1 MKQRSKRSA
10 NGVAPLLAAAMVAS
24 PSVAQTS
31 PASETAPTPPASPAS
46 QSVTPEQRQSVRI
59 RFNFKGQSYD
69 QILDYFSRVTG
80 LPIVRETDVPKG
92 TVDYIY
98 PKDFTLDEGLRTLN
112 VLLQTQGCMLRDEG
126 TRLFLQKL
134 DDMKRE
140 NVPTFIGSVPAGVSD
155 EEVVTVL
162 LPLLNAQAKPVAEQL
177 KGLIATYGSVTA
189 LEQQNAVLLVE
200 TAAQIRRLQRIIDEL
215 DRQDV
220 ENVIELLPV
229 RFSKASVLIGS
240 LQALMGERV
249 VEYVIQDGKRQK
261 IEENRVAGLMLAA
274 DDRTNA
280 IIARGPRAKIDAVK
294 QTIELLDVPIAD
306 AAAPT
311 ASGGRGMKTFAVAK
325 VKADV
330 AKQRLESLFAAYPA
344 DKKPTIVALPE
355 AERVTIVGDL
365 GSIDDAD
372 RFIAEMEGFDPKK
385 VSAGAKPATTRDRL
399 RGDRAIAAIELTS
412 ASPEA
417 ILAAAKALLS
427 KRQQDEVTLVP
438 GPDGRTILVGGDS
451 ADIAGIRAIVETLDR
466 PANVDRQVRLMR
478 VAGPNAE
485 QSLERARQLYEQ
497 QTPSGDPARSL
508 RIEFDAASRE
518 LVLLG
523 SAQSI
528 QRFTELM
535 NQVDA
540 TRVVERETRQIAVT
554 NVTPSA
560 VVAQARELA
569 KQVLDPRDGSAFT
582 PPAIEAVDAMKA
594 LLVSGTPEQV
604 AQVQSLVAGL
614 DRVGRDAFGFRAIP
628 APGADAARLVER
640 AKSIYAQLTK
650 GSEQELPEPSIELD
664 SSSGALLV
672 SGRTASINAFEQ
684 ALAQAR
690 LLMPPPRTA
699 KIMPM
704 RAAKATD
711 VAAKL
716 KPLLSSAAPVDPS
729 RSVPAAEIKV
739 IEPTNSLYIV
749 GEAPQLAMIEAF
761 VRDLDIPSPEELPP
775 LRLLQLRGG
784 DAAQVAAMLGKR
796 YDERAPEE
804 RRQKPV
810 RIEADSTTN
819 TLIVTAHASVF
830 DEIKSFISELNR
842 SGDTGTGPAR
852 ETFVMALKA
861 AKATDLAT
869 ALDKLYPPP
878 PVPLDARG
886 RPLPHLQKP
895 KEVFVTADA
904 TTNSLIVEA
913 PSERRASFEQL
924 VLTLDRTPLPPQA
937 ELRTFRVEKGDI
949 DRIAQSLRDLAA
961 RGMLSKP
968 GVDGAKPVDVV
979 IQTEAQSRTL
989 IVAGDPMT
997 FEKTEQLLKQLQAV
1011 PTKRGVRVID
1021 VGAGDAPVLLA
1032 KALRLAGLEVPEG
1045 GQPVI
1050 ETEIDVPNGTIVASG
1065 DEEPL
1070 AKFADACRQLVT
1082 ATAPSADVRVI
1093 PMTFAKAVDAKAY
1106 LDGLAASRLGQSA
1119 GFAKEPVI
1127 EVLDRTNSLL
1137 VAADA
1142 RQHELLAVL
1151 LKNLDVQQGV
1161 TPPLRILQLRS
1172 ADAPTLATALMQTYG
1187 QRSPE
1192 EKGAKPVQITA
1203 EAQTNALIVAAHP
1216 DLLPEIQQIVEDL
1229 NGATRQSGS
1238 DREIR
1243 IFSLKVARAAE
1254 LAKTIDEMY
1263 PQPPVPVDARGRA
1276 RPELQP
1282 PREVVVRA
1290 DAQTN
1295 SLIVDAPIARMAGFD
1310 KLVEQLDRTQAMPE
1324 SEIRTWRIAD
1334 GNLDGIAKTIRDL
1347 ATGGKLGPEGTNA
1360 VVTTEPVSRTLV
1372 VSASASVFPKIEQ
1385 VVRGVEGSSQPA
1397 TTLRIFKLK
1406 SAKSETLA
1414 AVVRSALEGRLAE
1427 IDPSFAGRTRRVLD
1441 IAPDRRS
1448 NALIVSAP
1456 DVLMPVAE
1464 ELIRQLDD
1472 GTLAAGE
1479 PVVRVRPL
1487 LYADAT
1493 EVATS
1498 LSTALSAATNPA
1510 TREPLAVKVI
1520 PAAGSNALLMVG
1532 PVTDLDEAD
1541 KLIAP
1546 LDERPALDSVDAKT
1560 FPLKNADA
1568 SRIAPLVQK
1577 LLSDQQDTDPR
1588 LALERLR
1595 RTRAQAAPTPPVR
1608 VESDAR
1614 TNSLIVSG
1622 AARIMSVAEG
1632 LITQLDRDSDAASR
1646 AWAVFTPTKAPV
1658 TALIDEARRILENA
1672 GSGGVSR
1679 VELSALP
1686 QSGTI
1691 VVVGT
1696 AEGTERAKE
1705 VLAELDG
1712 KAFSAPQADFKV
1724 IQLKHVAADVVVT
1737 TLNAVLSDRS
1747 RWPAALLSAAKAG
1760 ASVMEPKVVA
1770 DALNAR
1776 VIVTAPSELMPIAVE
1791 VIAQLD
1797 KPREGDAPIE
1807 IRVYAL
1813 SEANADTVAKAI
1825 ELAVGARA
1833 QSRPGRVKPAI
1844 TPEMT
1849 SNSIVVAADPAQLDE
1864 IEKTVR
1870 DMDVRGPRDAARVRT
1885 VFLKHA
1891 RAGQMAPLVEQLLAS
1906 EAAAQP
1912 ARAGRRG
1919 VDANAP
1925 EPSLRVIADERLNAI
1940 VISATP
1946 TALDAAEEML
1956 KQLDVTPGTESD
1968 RTVRVITLRNGD
1980 AAEIARS
1987 LADIFETDDGT
1998 ETPPVIKVNVA
2009 SNSLLVRANTKQ
2021 HTMLET
2027 IVSRLDS
2034 AALASSRSL
2043 KSVPLDPSKG
2053 NAEEVARLL
2062 RKMMEQ
2068 ANGEVEVI
2076 TIDELLRRYDSQ
2088 PDGAKE
2094 PARET
2099 TKPAGNSQSS
2109 AGPLEA
2115 GSAPARAFDP
2125 GWPPSLPA
2133 RLAFMALAFAQV
2145 APPEAAAAD
2154 SGVQAAS
2161 QDEGVTVAVDKDSNS
2176 LLLLGSPRE
2185 IERAMK
2191 LIEQA
2196 SKTLPGEASRV
2207 RSIKLPASSDPAKIA
2222 SVVNGAI
2229 ARITPAGGQAGDLAK
2244 RVAVVADE
2252 ETRSLIVVAGDRD
2265 FEAVGQLIAALARG
2279 QQAEQVVV
2287 KSFVLRN
2294 TGAER
2299 VAEALRSVITS
2310 SGGAKLRALAVT
2322 LAEDGGAGET
2332 AVFDPTTVRVFAEKG
2347 ANAVTVVGTPDAVA
2361 FADRFV
2367 AFADRAERS
2376 PVPELRLVPMKHA
2389 KATDVVKSL
2398 QTAILARTRA
2408 LTAQGIVVGMP
2419 EFTADERTNMVVI
2432 AGGGEMSAEIERLLG
2447 VLDAPSPI
2455 AGAALETIAVMNGKP
2470 SELLATIEKV
2480 VFSANPPLRERAQLV
2495 ADDGAGILLMR
2506 ADAGAREEIA
2516 KVIAEIDR
2524 SASKQFP
2531 IRQVKLE
2538 RADAQRVA
2546 TALQK
2551 LFDDRAAM
2559 AAGGRARTSLRAVS
2573 IVADVRSSS
2582 LFVTASDADFAE
2594 IGELVKGF
2602 DAPET
2607 AKSLDFKVFA
2617 LKHARASDIAGS
2629 LDQLLAA
2636 MGAGGA
2642 DDMVS
2647 VRGDEKRN
2655 SVIIAGRG
2663 DRFAFASE
2671 FIAAIDV
2678 APSQGDMRT
2687 VRIYEVRNGDIDQV
2701 AGLVRDT
2708 IGERQVR
2715 PWETGSGS
2723 QGSRVIPVSKSR
2735 KLVVR
2740 ATDAQHAEI
2749 KTLLD
2754 SLEKTLV
2761 QEGRQSAVIPIQFA
2775 PPSEL
2780 SATLKQFLDE
2790 RAAAASGGA
2799 SSATLVPSASGGA
2812 LLVAGSAD
2820 EISTIRD
2827 LVARLD
2833 QPQSGGDRRSEIV
2846 VLRKAQATDVAKL
2859 VGEQFRG
2866 RSGGQGVT
2874 ISPDVRTNS
2883 IIVSAPPVQ
2892 FDQVRSLIDRL
2903 DAPASA
2909 DETIIRTFSL
2919 KNARAEDAVKLMTG
2933 ALQLDSK
2940 GRTQG
2945 VAIRMDPGRPPV
2957 QVNARILA
2965 DTRSNSLVVTAT
2977 PESFPVIEKLL
2988 SQLEDSPAQSVVEFR
3003 LIPLQFAAADDVA
3016 ATLSKLVSG
3025 KDGTASVDGAR
3036 IEADTVENRL
3046 VVAATAEQFK
3056 TIQNVVKAI
3065 DVRSER
3071 RRVTEFVPVLKGK
3084 ARGIQEALSYFYGA
3098 GALDADTPSKQ
3109 AVRII
3114 ADEATNSLVISADQG
3129 EWSGI
3134 RKLLE
3139 RLDTEQYDGSRQL
3152 RVVPLRHAD
3161 ARSVAK
3167 AINDAFEDTR
3177 PKPPQPAPRGQGQDP
3192 ALVVQQIKPE
3202 EYVSASADEYS
3213 NNLVIAASPAN
3224 MRKID
3229 AIIAQLDLPDFGQLP
3244 PPRLIAVRYGNPEQL
3259 ARSIERVYATGRDAG
3274 RARGLR
3280 IVGDATSNALI
3291 VRASEEDF
3299 ARIAAIAE
3307 ALQEQAGEQGLQVQL
3322 LRLKSAPAPRVAAAI
3337 REAFTQRARQAGLTL
3352 SIQID
3357 TVSNGLVIAST
3368 GPLFEEIKELVEQLD
3383 SLAPDSSKGIFII
3396 DLVNTPPDAAKKVI
3410 EDIGLDKAQPIDSV
3424 AKVISEP
3431 LKVSVATNRSAL
3443 VIVANPA
3450 DRETIL
3456 SLVKSIDADPPS
3468 ADAEVRI
3475 VHMKNAAAQ
3484 SIAATLRAMVDQ
3496 AAAGAAAGGAG
3507 ASKQGELAR
3516 ALQEQVRRLRI
3527 VPDGAGEPIALD
3539 LQKPVKILSDAQSNT
3554 LILASTADNVRA
3566 LEEAARMFDTL
3577 PVTDA
3582 AMVRIFPLENIQAQ
3596 QFARIVRELFT
3607 QGKALG
3613 TLTGTQ
3619 VKAQAEGVTGQALAQ
3634 DVAISVDERT
3644 NTVIVAG
3651 KEEAVAFVESIREKL
3666 DSAVAVGWLE
3676 PRIITLRYADARDLA
3691 ETLRA
3696 VLVDG
3701 STKLPES
3708 GPLQKQ
3714 VGRIRMARA
3723 AQGDQP
3729 ARAIESDV
3737 FVPFSQLVVRP
3748 EVATNALVLVGSVQN
3763 LEVVEELVK
3772 QLDTEAASPGSVVR
3786 VYPLENASASR
3797 IGPMLVQLFDQQ
3809 VAAKV
3814 IRAEDRVRVV
3824 PDDRLNSL
3832 VVSTSARSFAVV
3844 EEILKNLDRKV
3855 APEYREIRTMDLKNA
3870 SAPRI
3875 AAILQKLMDARVER
3889 LQKTQPQTADLERV
3903 IVTADERTNQ
3913 LLVAASADGFD
3924 VIKSLLGELDSERL
3938 MEESSVEVVPVKKAN
3953 LERLTSA
3960 ITQILNRRY
3969 AELSPEV
3976 AKRVKPLVIADPRT
3990 SSLLVAGG
3998 PEDGALVKQ
4007 IVTKLDEIPANAAI
4021 GVQVLPLAA
4030 ARAETIAP
4038 RLQQLMRERANSLGT
4053 SETPADAVSIAPDV
4067 ASNSLIIAASAEN
4080 YEVVKGL
4087 VELLAKAAED
4097 QLAEK
4102 PFEVIMLGKTAA
4114 PEMVKMLEDMYVT
4127 EENRRRGATIVQVKP
4142 DVRLNAVVASG
4153 PDADIAAIKRLVSQL
4168 DGAKPQTVVEIKYI
4182 TLKGA
4187 NVQETVGLIQ
4197 SVLSGASLAG
4207 RAGQQATV
4215 LKYLRQIDGKPADGL
4230 EMEISAATRQSIS
4243 LTPDVRTNTII
4254 VRAPRDSM
4262 ALIEQMV
4269 ADLDG
4274 STSGNQN
4281 IRIFKLANA
4290 DASQM
4295 AKLLKELFSLR
4306 QQGSLYVLKPR
4317 ESGDALAA
4325 GSDAAPAP
4333 GLAGP
4338 QGGTLG
4344 SDLTL
4349 VPDDRQQLSI
4359 TVDDRT
4365 NSLLVSGTPNY
4376 LELVDKVVKELD
4388 QQQANERDTLAVK
4401 LKNAAATEVARVVN
4415 EFVSEDQKKII
4426 ATLSSEELPSA
4437 ARLLER
4443 EVTVVGDQK
4452 SNTVLVNA
4460 SPRYMEKVQDII
4472 KELDVDPPQVL
4483 IQVLLAEVSL
4493 DKNES
4498 LGAEFG
4504 RAQIGEFGVM
4514 AGMGNVRPAAAAS
4527 GSQTLTQTQLLGSL
4541 FTNSGT
4547 PNVAIGTE
4555 DFQLLINAL
4564 AAQSRVQVLSNP
4576 SVMVENNSKGYIQVG
4591 ETVRLPSGISF
4602 LQGGAQQSS
4611 VTPEEIGVIL
4621 NVTPSINPEGFVRM
4635 QIEPEISRLSLQ
4647 TTQISEYFKSPV
4659 VTRRRANTTVTVKDG
4674 QTVVI
4679 GGLISDRFERVDN
4692 KIPLLGDI
4700 PVLGSLFRQHK
4711 ENSSK
4716 TELLIVLTP
4725 HVVRSPSSGG
4735 GNKAESLANDAIDRL
4750 SLPPQLLEQI
4760 RKGQLEGRGQLQGEE
4775 DKSDPQEKPK

>member
-1 MKQRSKRSA
+1 
-10 NGVAPLLAAAMVAS
+10 
-24 PSVAQTS
+24 
-31 PASETAPTPPASPAS
+31 
-46 QSVTPEQRQSVRI
+46 
-59 RFNFKGQSYD
+59 
-69 QILDYFSRVTG
+69 
-80 LPIVRETDVPKG
+80 
-92 TVDYIY
+92 
-98 PKDFTLDEGLRTLN
+98 LN

-672 SGRTASINAFEQ
+672 SGRTLSINAFEQ

-937 ELRTFRVEKGDI
+937 ELRTYRVEKGDI

-1532 PVTDLDEAD
+1532 PVSDLDEAD

-1595 RTRAQAAPTPPVR
+1595 RTRSQAAPTPPVR

-2021 HTMLET
+2021 HAMLET

-2125 GWPPSLPA
+2125 G
-2133 RLAFMALAFAQV
+2133 
-2145 APPEAAAAD
+2145 
-2154 SGVQAAS
+2154 
-2161 QDEGVTVAVDKDSNS
+2161 
-2176 LLLLGSPRE
+2176 
-2185 IERAMK
+2185 
-2191 LIEQA
+2191 
-2196 SKTLPGEASRV
+2196 
-2207 RSIKLPASSDPAKIA
+2207 
-2222 SVVNGAI
+2222 
-2229 ARITPAGGQAGDLAK
+2229 
-2244 RVAVVADE
+2244 
-2252 ETRSLIVVAGDRD
+2252 
-2265 FEAVGQLIAALARG
+2265 
-2279 QQAEQVVV
+2279 
-2287 KSFVLRN
+2287 
-2294 TGAER
+2294 
-2299 VAEALRSVITS
+2299 
-2310 SGGAKLRALAVT
+2310 
-2322 LAEDGGAGET
+2322 
-2332 AVFDPTTVRVFAEKG
+2332 
-2347 ANAVTVVGTPDAVA
+2347 
-2361 FADRFV
+2361 
-2367 AFADRAERS
+2367 
-2376 PVPELRLVPMKHA
+2376 
-2389 KATDVVKSL
+2389 
-2398 QTAILARTRA
+2398 
-2408 LTAQGIVVGMP
+2408 
-2419 EFTADERTNMVVI
+2419 
-2432 AGGGEMSAEIERLLG
+2432 
-2447 VLDAPSPI
+2447 
-2455 AGAALETIAVMNGKP
+2455 
-2470 SELLATIEKV
+2470 
-2480 VFSANPPLRERAQLV
+2480 
-2495 ADDGAGILLMR
+2495 
-2506 ADAGAREEIA
+2506 
-2516 KVIAEIDR
+2516 
-2524 SASKQFP
+2524 
-2531 IRQVKLE
+2531 
-2538 RADAQRVA
+2538 
-2546 TALQK
+2546 
-2551 LFDDRAAM
+2551 
-2559 AAGGRARTSLRAVS
+2559 
-2573 IVADVRSSS
+2573 
-2582 LFVTASDADFAE
+2582 
-2594 IGELVKGF
+2594 
-2602 DAPET
+2602 
-2607 AKSLDFKVFA
+2607 
-2617 LKHARASDIAGS
+2617 
-2629 LDQLLAA
+2629 
-2636 MGAGGA
+2636 
-2642 DDMVS
+2642 
-2647 VRGDEKRN
+2647 
-2655 SVIIAGRG
+2655 
-2663 DRFAFASE
+2663 
-2671 FIAAIDV
+2671 
-2678 APSQGDMRT
+2678 
-2687 VRIYEVRNGDIDQV
+2687 
-2701 AGLVRDT
+2701 
-2708 IGERQVR
+2708 
-2715 PWETGSGS
+2715 
-2723 QGSRVIPVSKSR
+2723 
-2735 KLVVR
+2735 
-2740 ATDAQHAEI
+2740 
-2749 KTLLD
+2749 
-2754 SLEKTLV
+2754 
-2761 QEGRQSAVIPIQFA
+2761 
-2775 PPSEL
+2775 
-2780 SATLKQFLDE
+2780 
-2790 RAAAASGGA
+2790 
-2799 SSATLVPSASGGA
+2799 
-2812 LLVAGSAD
+2812 
-2820 EISTIRD
+2820 
-2827 LVARLD
+2827 
-2833 QPQSGGDRRSEIV
+2833 
-2846 VLRKAQATDVAKL
+2846 
-2859 VGEQFRG
+2859 
-2866 RSGGQGVT
+2866 
-2874 ISPDVRTNS
+2874 
-2883 IIVSAPPVQ
+2883 
-2892 FDQVRSLIDRL
+2892 
-2903 DAPASA
+2903 
-2909 DETIIRTFSL
+2909 
-2919 KNARAEDAVKLMTG
+2919 
-2933 ALQLDSK
+2933 
-2940 GRTQG
+2940 
-2945 VAIRMDPGRPPV
+2945 
-2957 QVNARILA
+2957 
-2965 DTRSNSLVVTAT
+2965 
-2977 PESFPVIEKLL
+2977 
-2988 SQLEDSPAQSVVEFR
+2988 
-3003 LIPLQFAAADDVA
+3003 
-3016 ATLSKLVSG
+3016 
-3025 KDGTASVDGAR
+3025 
-3036 IEADTVENRL
+3036 
-3046 VVAATAEQFK
+3046 
-3056 TIQNVVKAI
+3056 
-3065 DVRSER
+3065 
-3071 RRVTEFVPVLKGK
+3071 
-3084 ARGIQEALSYFYGA
+3084 
-3098 GALDADTPSKQ
+3098 
-3109 AVRII
+3109 
-3114 ADEATNSLVISADQG
+3114 
-3129 EWSGI
+3129 
-3134 RKLLE
+3134 
-3139 RLDTEQYDGSRQL
+3139 
-3152 RVVPLRHAD
+3152 
-3161 ARSVAK
+3161 
-3167 AINDAFEDTR
+3167 
-3177 PKPPQPAPRGQGQDP
+3177 
-3192 ALVVQQIKPE
+3192 
-3202 EYVSASADEYS
+3202 
-3213 NNLVIAASPAN
+3213 
-3224 MRKID
+3224 
-3229 AIIAQLDLPDFGQLP
+3229 
-3244 PPRLIAVRYGNPEQL
+3244 
-3259 ARSIERVYATGRDAG
+3259 
-3274 RARGLR
+3274 
-3280 IVGDATSNALI
+3280 
-3291 VRASEEDF
+3291 
-3299 ARIAAIAE
+3299 
-3307 ALQEQAGEQGLQVQL
+3307 
-3322 LRLKSAPAPRVAAAI
+3322 
-3337 REAFTQRARQAGLTL
+3337 
-3352 SIQID
+3352 
-3357 TVSNGLVIAST
+3357 
-3368 GPLFEEIKELVEQLD
+3368 
-3383 SLAPDSSKGIFII
+3383 
-3396 DLVNTPPDAAKKVI
+3396 
-3410 EDIGLDKAQPIDSV
+3410 
-3424 AKVISEP
+3424 
-3431 LKVSVATNRSAL
+3431 
-3443 VIVANPA
+3443 
-3450 DRETIL
+3450 
-3456 SLVKSIDADPPS
+3456 
-3468 ADAEVRI
+3468 
-3475 VHMKNAAAQ
+3475 
-3484 SIAATLRAMVDQ
+3484 
-3496 AAAGAAAGGAG
+3496 
-3507 ASKQGELAR
+3507 
-3516 ALQEQVRRLRI
+3516 
-3527 VPDGAGEPIALD
+3527 
-3539 LQKPVKILSDAQSNT
+3539 
-3554 LILASTADNVRA
+3554 
-3566 LEEAARMFDTL
+3566 
-3577 PVTDA
+3577 
-3582 AMVRIFPLENIQAQ
+3582 
-3596 QFARIVRELFT
+3596 
-3607 QGKALG
+3607 
-3613 TLTGTQ
+3613 
-3619 VKAQAEGVTGQALAQ
+3619 
-3634 DVAISVDERT
+3634 
-3644 NTVIVAG
+3644 
-3651 KEEAVAFVESIREKL
+3651 
-3666 DSAVAVGWLE
+3666 
-3676 PRIITLRYADARDLA
+3676 
-3691 ETLRA
+3691 
-3696 VLVDG
+3696 
-3701 STKLPES
+3701 
-3708 GPLQKQ
+3708 
-3714 VGRIRMARA
+3714 
-3723 AQGDQP
+3723 
-3729 ARAIESDV
+3729 
-3737 FVPFSQLVVRP
+3737 
-3748 EVATNALVLVGSVQN
+3748 
-3763 LEVVEELVK
+3763 
-3772 QLDTEAASPGSVVR
+3772 
-3786 VYPLENASASR
+3786 
-3797 IGPMLVQLFDQQ
+3797 
-3809 VAAKV
+3809 
-3814 IRAEDRVRVV
+3814 
-3824 PDDRLNSL
+3824 
-3832 VVSTSARSFAVV
+3832 
-3844 EEILKNLDRKV
+3844 
-3855 APEYREIRTMDLKNA
+3855 
-3870 SAPRI
+3870 
-3875 AAILQKLMDARVER
+3875 
-3889 LQKTQPQTADLERV
+3889 
-3903 IVTADERTNQ
+3903 
-3913 LLVAASADGFD
+3913 
-3924 VIKSLLGELDSERL
+3924 
-3938 MEESSVEVVPVKKAN
+3938 
-3953 LERLTSA
+3953 
-3960 ITQILNRRY
+3960 
-3969 AELSPEV
+3969 
-3976 AKRVKPLVIADPRT
+3976 
-3990 SSLLVAGG
+3990 
-3998 PEDGALVKQ
+3998 
-4007 IVTKLDEIPANAAI
+4007 
-4021 GVQVLPLAA
+4021 
-4030 ARAETIAP
+4030 
-4038 RLQQLMRERANSLGT
+4038 
-4053 SETPADAVSIAPDV
+4053 
-4067 ASNSLIIAASAEN
+4067 
-4080 YEVVKGL
+4080 
-4087 VELLAKAAED
+4087 
-4097 QLAEK
+4097 
-4102 PFEVIMLGKTAA
+4102 
-4114 PEMVKMLEDMYVT
+4114 
-4127 EENRRRGATIVQVKP
+4127 
-4142 DVRLNAVVASG
+4142 
-4153 PDADIAAIKRLVSQL
+4153 
-4168 DGAKPQTVVEIKYI
+4168 
-4182 TLKGA
+4182 
-4187 NVQETVGLIQ
+4187 
-4197 SVLSGASLAG
+4197 
-4207 RAGQQATV
+4207 
-4215 LKYLRQIDGKPADGL
+4215 
-4230 EMEISAATRQSIS
+4230 
-4243 LTPDVRTNTII
+4243 
-4254 VRAPRDSM
+4254 
-4262 ALIEQMV
+4262 
-4269 ADLDG
+4269 
-4274 STSGNQN
+4274 
-4281 IRIFKLANA
+4281 
-4290 DASQM
+4290 
-4295 AKLLKELFSLR
+4295 
-4306 QQGSLYVLKPR
+4306 
-4317 ESGDALAA
+4317 
-4325 GSDAAPAP
+4325 
-4333 GLAGP
+4333 
-4338 QGGTLG
+4338 
-4344 SDLTL
+4344 
-4349 VPDDRQQLSI
+4349 
-4359 TVDDRT
+4359 
-4365 NSLLVSGTPNY
+4365 
-4376 LELVDKVVKELD
+4376 
-4388 QQQANERDTLAVK
+4388 
-4401 LKNAAATEVARVVN
+4401 
-4415 EFVSEDQKKII
+4415 
-4426 ATLSSEELPSA
+4426 
-4437 ARLLER
+4437 
-4443 EVTVVGDQK
+4443 
-4452 SNTVLVNA
+4452 
-4460 SPRYMEKVQDII
+4460 
-4472 KELDVDPPQVL
+4472 
-4483 IQVLLAEVSL
+4483 
-4493 DKNES
+4493 
-4498 LGAEFG
+4498 
-4504 RAQIGEFGVM
+4504 
-4514 AGMGNVRPAAAAS
+4514 
-4527 GSQTLTQTQLLGSL
+4527 
-4541 FTNSGT
+4541 
-4547 PNVAIGTE
+4547 
-4555 DFQLLINAL
+4555 
-4564 AAQSRVQVLSNP
+4564 
-4576 SVMVENNSKGYIQVG
+4576 
-4591 ETVRLPSGISF
+4591 
-4602 LQGGAQQSS
+4602 
-4611 VTPEEIGVIL
+4611 
-4621 NVTPSINPEGFVRM
+4621 
-4635 QIEPEISRLSLQ
+4635 
-4647 TTQISEYFKSPV
+4647 
-4659 VTRRRANTTVTVKDG
+4659 
-4674 QTVVI
+4674 
-4679 GGLISDRFERVDN
+4679 
-4692 KIPLLGDI
+4692 
-4700 PVLGSLFRQHK
+4700 
-4711 ENSSK
+4711 
-4716 TELLIVLTP
+4716 
-4725 HVVRSPSSGG
+4725 
-4735 GNKAESLANDAIDRL
+4735 
-4750 SLPPQLLEQI
+4750 
-4760 RKGQLEGRGQLQGEE
+4760 
-4775 DKSDPQEKPK
+4775 